1 MKSKRSKGVQS
12 SIWSYPE
19 MLKNGE

>member
-1 MKSKRSKGVQS
+1 MKSKHSKGVQI

>member
-1 MKSKRSKGVQS
+1 MKNKRSKGIQI

>member
-1 MKSKRSKGVQS
+1 MKNKHSKDIQI
-12 SIWSYPE
+12 SIWLYPE